1 MGEASCVVRVFLC
14 GQMKGRTISGA
25 TVRDLNMGQKPREGE
40 NCPSKKGEVS
50 SRRRK
55 IPPLASGWRAVRG
68 ADCPSFGTEWRSR
81 EIWTGYCSLFSS
93 SPQSRIAQTQAPS
106 LFIFTFPLSP
116 CQLNVCLFV
125 CFLKSSIPH
134 SRISLPFCFKFPLPL
149 IKPLAPRS
157 F

>member
-1 MGEASCVVRVFLC
+1 MGKKEKRKKKKKKKRRRKKKAVGTWVCIQRWMGEASCVVRVFLC

-81 EIWTGYCSLFSS
+81 EI
-93 SPQSRIAQTQAPS
+93 
-106 LFIFTFPLSP
+106 
-116 CQLNVCLFV
+116 
-125 CFLKSSIPH
+125 
-134 SRISLPFCFKFPLPL
+134 
-149 IKPLAPRS
+149 
-157 F
+157 